1 MEKNFTSIN
10 KLRQR
15 FVKDYNLPI
24 NVFREDLWNH
34 YMALYEFFPY
44 YRWDSLVVKVYDEY
58 GGNVEKWLDYCAEVR
73 DKAILGTMETD
84 AYKKFNSLD
93 LKDFD
98 IKVPA
103 PTSHCYTEA
112 TNGKRFISID
122 LVKANFQVMK
132 FTGVLEDN
140 TYADFIRRCGGDE
153 YIINSKYLRQVIFGK
168 MNPSRQ
174 IKIERWIMS
183 QIAFITTNILKDRD
197 FELFSFNNDELIYE
211 DKSST
216 PEDSNDMRDVFNAIS
231 SLLHFD
237 VNIEY
242 IEVERL
248 PIVSP
253 TGNAID
259 AYVRKNLITG
269 EEKLKKASTTF
280 FPQIYKLWKGLAIED
295 KDLYFF
301 AENQLAKFCEP
312 LKLEKN

>member
-34 YMALYEFFPY
+34 YMALYDFFPH
-44 YRWDSLVVKVYDEY
+44 YRWDSLVVKVYEEF
-58 GGNVEKWLDYCAEVR
+58 GGNVEKWLDYCAKVR
-73 DKAILGTMETD
+73 DAAILGTMETD

-103 PTSHCYTEA
+103 PTSNCYTES

-140 TYADFIRRCGGDE
+140 TYADFIRRCDGDE

-183 QIAFITTNILKDRD
+183 QIAFIATNILKDRN

-216 PEDSNDMRDVFNAIS
+216 PEDSNDMRDVFNEIS
-231 SLLHFD
+231 SLVLFD
-237 VNIEY
+237 VNMEY

-259 AYVRKNLITG
+259 AYVRRNLITG

-280 FPQIYKLWKGLAIED
+280 FPQIYKLWKGLTIED

-301 AENQLAKFCEP
+301 AENQLARFCEP
-312 LKLEKN
+312 LRLDC